1 MNRKPQEKL
10 VNVVINRLAKEGI
23 PLPISVDDLLP
34 RLPPNPGHVIRE
46 LSAKGHLLN
55 PELYDGRLP
64 LGTARRLEKL
74 GVVNRAKCR
83 EMLASGQLDLDSIS
97 YIGHKRRQVVIRW
110 AKLNL
115 EDNIR
120 CNVRIK
126 LPLRTAREL
135 RELTKSSDFAVL
147 PPSAKQL
154 VETVVSY
161 VDGLPAPKS
170 ATTPPG
176 RAKDATAGQRGGL
189 MQNEAHHRTQQCA

>member
-1 MNRKPQEKL
+1 MNRSPQEKL
-10 VNVVINRLAKEGI
+10 VNIVINRLAKDGI

-46 LSAKGHLLN
+46 LSAKGHLMN

-83 EMLASGQLDLDSIS
+83 EMIASGQLDLDSIS
-97 YIGHKRRQVVIRW
+97 YIGHKRRQAVIRW

-120 CNVRIK
+120 CTVRIK
-126 LPLRTAREL
+126 IPVRTVREL
-135 RELTKSSDFAVL
+135 RELAESSEFASL
-147 PPSAKQL
+147 PSSAKQL
-154 VETVVSY
+154 VEAVVSY
-161 VDGLPAPKS
+161 VDGLPLPIS
-170 ATTPPG
+170 DTT
-176 RAKDATAGQRGGL
+176 TL
-189 MQNEAHHRTQQCA
+189 I